1 MGLWRQPLDK
11 FKLGPA
17 FGVKDA
23 QHPNGHRGCDYNG
36 FAAGTPVLAVNDATV
51 VLNQWSDALGHVLVI
66 KVPRKLQ
73 SAVYFGY
80 CHLESAPKLEIGAK
94 VTSGQVVGHAGT
106 TGSAS
111 TGVHLHLT
119 LSLTKLGVFSGA
131 VKDAYAFLVARL
143 AEQAKK
149 K

>member
-23 QHPNGHRGCDYNG
+23 EHPNGHRGCDYNG
-36 FAAGTPVLAVNDATV
+36 LPVGTPVLAVNDATV

-66 KVPRKLQ
+66 RVDRKLKP
-73 SAVYFGY
+73 AVFFGY
-80 CHLESAPKLEIGAK
+80 CHLDAAPKLEIGAK
-94 VTSGQVVGHAGT
+94 VTSGQVIGKLGN

-111 TGVHLHLT
+111 TGPHLHLT
-119 LSLTKLGVFSGA
+119 LSLLKTGVFSGA
-131 VKDAYAFLVARL
+131 VKDAYAFLVANIVKV
-143 AEQAKK
+143 KK
-149 K
+149 P